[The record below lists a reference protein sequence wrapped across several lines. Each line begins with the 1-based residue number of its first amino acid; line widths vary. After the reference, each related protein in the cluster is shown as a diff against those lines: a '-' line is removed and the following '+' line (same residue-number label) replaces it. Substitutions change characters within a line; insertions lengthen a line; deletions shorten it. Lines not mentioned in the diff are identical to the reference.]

1 MMTLGLDQK
10 MYKITLEYTVISAV
24 KKITGLCQKTY
35 TLIGSILYQLPLAK
49 GQFEH

>member
-10 MYKITLEYTVISAV
+10 MYKITLEYTVISAI

-35 TLIGSILYQLPLAK
+35 TIGSILYHLPF
-49 GQFEH
+49 GQRTI